1 MDIRS
6 IYIKLMVDDLKKE
19 MNKNKYTDKELQ
31 VIKQVHDYLNNGIK
45 MSYYIEKFIN
55 GDMNMIDAVN
65 KINANPF
72 IGEIK

>member
-19 MNKNKYTDKELQ
+19 MNKNKYTNEELH
-31 VIKQVHDYLNNGIK
+31 VIKQVHDYLKNGIK
-45 MSYYIEKFIN
+45 MSDYIEKFIN
-55 GDMNMIDAVN
+55 GDINITDAVN
-65 KINANPF
+65 KINENPF